1 MNRPDRALPG
11 KSGVPHNLRRMSAQ
25 PPDPATNH
33 ADAAAPPADAGPHSL
48 AVLRQRFGPSHR
60 WWVLLTVMIGNMAA
74 LMAATTI
81 NVAVP
86 AISRRF
92 SLGQHDAQWLATT
105 FMGAMTVSMLAT
117 PWLLQRLGYRRC
129 YGLMLALLGTGGLLG
144 GLSPNLG
151 LVLAMRVVEG
161 LAAGVLQTIPGV
173 IIMHAFA
180 RHEQGRA
187 MGVFGFGTV
196 LAPALG
202 PSVGGLLVDLFGW
215 RSVFFFVLPFCVV
228 AGLLARRYLPH
239 SAPGGAPVDAGARP
253 PDGWSLLML
262 TVLLAALLN
271 GLVSLQGPWPLWGAA
286 QLALAAA
293 LAAGFI
299 NRQRRVAAPLMQ
311 MALYRQPVFRRA
323 ALVAVIYGAGLFGS
337 TYLLPVFMLVALG
350 LPASQVG
357 AVLLP
362 AGLALAVTIPLA
374 GRLADRAP
382 LHRTL
387 TIGLLVMTTSFL
399 VMVSVGS
406 TTAIA
411 WLTLWAVLGRIG
423 LGCVIPSLSLS
434 AMRVLD
440 TPLIAAGASTMNF
453 LRQLGGAVGVN
464 SVGILLEWRLQAHA
478 ADGHLAGQ
486 AGTLRAFHEVF
497 VLMALLTGAAAV
509 AAWQMKPPGQPPNP
523 PPSPPTAQPPTQ
535 PPTQLP
541 TQPPPSSRG

>member
-1 MNRPDRALPG
+1 MPG
-11 KSGVPHNLRRMSAQ
+11 P
-25 PPDPATNH
+25 
-33 ADAAAPPADAGPHSL
+33 AAAAGPHSL
-48 AVLRQRFGPSHR
+48 VALRQRHGPNHR
-60 WWVLLTVMIGNMAA
+60 WWVLVTVMIGNMAA

-86 AISRRF
+86 AISRQF
-92 SLGQHDAQWLATT
+92 TLGQQDAQWLATT
-105 FMGAMTVSMLAT
+105 FMGAMTVSMLST

-129 YGLMLALLGTGGLLG
+129 YGWMLVVLGAGGFIG
-144 GLSPNLG
+144 GFSPNLG
-151 LVLAMRVVEG
+151 LVLVMRVVEG

-187 MGVFGFGTV
+187 MGLFGFGTV

-202 PSVGGLLVDLFGW
+202 PSVGGLLVDGFGW
-215 RSVFFFVLPFCVV
+215 RAVFFFVLPFCIV
-228 AGLLARRYLPH
+228 AGLMARRYLPH
-239 SAPGGAPVDAGARP
+239 SAPGGQPVNAAARP
-253 PDGWSLLML
+253 PDALSLAML

-271 GLVSLQGPWPLWGAA
+271 GLVSLHGAQAWGAV

-293 LAAGFI
+293 LGWAFVR
-299 NRQRRVAAPLMQ
+299 RQQRVAAPLMQ
-311 MALYRQPVFRRA
+311 LALYHQPHFRRA
-323 ALVAVIYGAGLFGS
+323 AVVAVIYGAGLFGS

-362 AGLALAVTIPLA
+362 AGLALALTIPLA
-374 GRLADRAP
+374 GRLADHAP

-387 TIGLLVMTTSFL
+387 TIGLVVMTGSFL
-399 VMVSVGS
+399 VVAGVGI
-406 TTAIA
+406 TTAIG

-440 TPLIAAGASTMNF
+440 PPLIAAGASTMNF

-464 SVGILLEWRLQAHA
+464 GVGIVLEWRLQAHA
-478 ADGHLAGQ
+478 ALGA

-497 VLMALLTGAAAV
+497 VVMALLTGAAAV
-509 AAWQMKPPGQPPNP
+509 AAWQMKPPPAPPP
-523 PPSPPTAQPPTQ
+523 PPSPA
-535 PPTQLP
+535 
-541 TQPPPSSRG
+541 

>member
-1 MNRPDRALPG
+1 MLRRARAWWLPHNRP
-11 KSGVPHNLRRMSAQ
+11 RMPTA
-25 PPDPATNH
+25 PPDPEPVTPDAGTL
-33 ADAAAPPADAGPHSL
+33 AAAPHSL
-48 AVLRQRFGPSHR
+48 TALRERHGPSHR
-60 WWVLLTVMIGNMAA
+60 WWVLVTVMIGNMAA

-86 AISRRF
+86 AISHQF
-92 SLGQHDAQWLATT
+92 TLGQQDAQWLATT
-105 FMGAMTVSMLAT
+105 FMGAMTVSMLCT

-129 YGLMLALLGTGGLLG
+129 YALMLALLGAGGCIG
-144 GLSPNLG
+144 GFSPNLG

-187 MGVFGFGTV
+187 MGLFGFGTV

-215 RSVFFFVLPFCVV
+215 RAVFFFVLPFCIV
-228 AGLLARRYLPH
+228 AGLMARRYLPH
-239 SAPGGAPVDAGARP
+239 NAPGGQPVDADARP
-253 PDGWSLLML
+253 PDALSLGML
-262 TVLLAALLN
+262 TLMLAALLN
-271 GLVSLQGPWPLWGAA
+271 GLVSLHGAKAWGGA
-286 QLALAAA
+286 QLALAAV
-293 LAAGFI
+293 LGWVFVR
-299 NRQRRVAAPLMQ
+299 RQQRVATPLMQ

-323 ALVAVIYGAGLFGS
+323 AGVAVIYGAGLFGS

-357 AVLLP
+357 AVLMP
-362 AGLALAVTIPLA
+362 AGLALALTIPLA
-374 GRLADRAP
+374 GRLADHAP

-387 TIGLLVMTTSFL
+387 TIGLVVMTGSFL
-399 VMVSVGS
+399 VVAGVGAS
-406 TTAIA
+406 TAIG

-423 LGCVIPSLSLS
+423 LGLVIPSLSLS

-440 TPLIAAGASTMNF
+440 LPLVAAGASTMNF

-464 SVGILLEWRLQAHA
+464 GVGIVLEWRLQAHA
-478 ADGHLAGQ
+478 ALGQ

-497 VLMALLTGAAAV
+497 VVMALLTGAAAV
-509 AAWQMKPPGQPPNP
+509 AAWQMKPPP
-523 PPSPPTAQPPTQ
+523 AR
-535 PPTQLP
+535 
-541 TQPPPSSRG
+541 PSSPA